1 MRIVTCRH
9 CGKRIRLHGKTDWPL
24 EGLTIARHVARC
36 SAPLAHSAYHT
47 IAEFCQRQKLV
58 NAVIVQTQA

>member
-1 MRIVTCRH
+1 MRIVTCRY

-36 SAPLAHSAYHT
+36 SAPLANASYRT
-47 IAEFCQRQKLV
+47 IAEFCKQQKV
-58 NAVIVQTQA
+58 ANVVIVQTQA